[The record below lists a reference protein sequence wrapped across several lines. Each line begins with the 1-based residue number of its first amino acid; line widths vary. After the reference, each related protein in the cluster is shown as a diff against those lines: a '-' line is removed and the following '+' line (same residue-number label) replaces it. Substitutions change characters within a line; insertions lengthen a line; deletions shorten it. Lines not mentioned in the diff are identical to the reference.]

1 MNSFIFISSILDE
14 IVEQGLDII
23 GGIFNIVWSLL
34 CSLIYGLIVIM
45 FNIFNSITELDFLST
60 DKISGIYQRLTMI
73 ITIVMVF
80 YITFAVVKYIV
91 SPDTVTDKEK
101 GAGAIVMRIVV
112 SILLI
117 AFVPTIFKIGYD
129 LQGRILKTNI
139 ISKVIFG
146 QEDWDYKTAGNNFA
160 GDTFAAFYRVNAS
173 NCKSEADCKKAQAKV
188 DSVISSWK
196 KDQGL
201 WALTKANA
209 SEIIDIDNTIQFDG
223 LLAVIF
229 GCFVVYVLFSY
240 NLDMVTRYVQLIF
253 LQLMA
258 PVAIISYIAP
268 QKDNMLKKWA
278 KQCTT
283 TYLDLFIRI
292 AILYFMLLIMSTL
305 SNSFDFYEMSKN
317 GEQIN
322 IFMYIFII
330 CGLLIFVQR
339 APKLIKELFPSTEG
353 AASIGFGFNAKT
365 RTEPIMKAVSAT
377 AGAIAGPT
385 RALLKLGND
394 KGKFKLML
402 NKDIIPEGKKDGKR
416 FRDRLYRGVTRGF
429 SMAKAGYKGATTGAK
444 NGRFNEAITAGRQ
457 SAQTDEKIVQD
468 GGTVLGHAFGGGR
481 YQDILAK
488 FKLEIEEKEA
498 RIKKNEAQA
507 SMSRQVKSGQD
518 SAEDRSKK
526 KIESKEQQIIIKN
539 EADLKAL
546 LGNMKIPSNLGIEV
560 KQGETTSQVYSKF
573 EAVANSKRASA
584 DAINQELTK
593 AETERA
599 LIQANE
605 NATEEEKQTIEGKV
619 KQLEELAKQRA
630 QEAVE
635 ASDAQARALKELS
648 RYAVTRTLRNDIDV
662 SAGEKE
668 DAVLKTNITTTLQ
681 AISNVRENI
690 KANPNSSLVKEL
702 QTKLGE
708 DSYKKF
714 IESEEIQDRES
725 LDKIQ
730 SILTNY
736 AAILSDENSELKE
749 QIRNRKESE
758 EYQRAET
765 NASQG
770 QK

>member
-14 IVEQGLDII
+14 IIEQGLDII
-23 GGIFNIVWSLL
+23 GGIFNIIWSLL

-146 QEDWDYKTAGNNFA
+146 QEDWDYKTAGSNFA

-201 WALTKANA
+201 WGLAKANA

-253 LQLMA
+253 LQMMA

-385 RALLKLGND
+385 RALLKLEKD
-394 KGKFKLML
+394 K
-402 NKDIIPEGKKDGKR
+402 NGKKRLKFNTDTTANIKGNR
-416 FRDRLYRGVTRGF
+416 FRDKLHRGLTRGV
-429 SMAKAGYKGATTGAK
+429 SMAKAGYKGAAAGVK
-444 NGRFNEAITAGRQ
+444 NGRFSEATAAARQ
-457 SAQTDEKIVQD
+457 SVQKDESLVNN
-468 GGTVLGHAFGGGR
+468 GGTVLGHDFRGGH
-481 YQDILAK
+481 YQDLKTGIKLKIENLEAITKAK
-488 FKLEIEEKEA
+488 DSVANATKEIKVMKTANSYKEEWIQRGIGDPSAREKAMKDIEKATRIYAVSDHNDAATRTTYETAIKEALTKVYGTDTAARDIVLQNLTSTIAKDNNWNKLKIEIEEAQRISIGQKYEEKDDNGNVIAEREVQEGPQHLKEFA
-498 RIKKNEAQA
+498 KDIGDVSDYA
-507 SMSRQVKSGQD
+507 
-518 SAEDRSKK
+518 
-526 KIESKEQQIIIKN
+526 
-539 EADLKAL
+539 
-546 LGNMKIPSNLGIEV
+546 
-560 KQGETTSQVYSKF
+560 TT
-573 EAVANSKRASA
+573 EKRA
-584 DAINQELTK
+584 
-593 AETERA
+593 
-599 LIQANE
+599 
-605 NATEEEKQTIEGKV
+605 
-619 KQLEELAKQRA
+619 
-630 QEAVE
+630 
-635 ASDAQARALKELS
+635 KELS
-648 RYAVTRTLRNDIDV
+648 EETRR
-662 SAGEKE
+662 
-668 DAVLKTNITTTLQ
+668 
-681 AISNVRENI
+681 
-690 KANPNSSLVKEL
+690 AN
-702 QTKLGE
+702 
-708 DSYKKF
+708 
-714 IESEEIQDRES
+714 
-725 LDKIQ
+725 
-730 SILTNY
+730 
-736 AAILSDENSELKE
+736 A
-749 QIRNRKESE
+749 
-758 EYQRAET
+758 
-765 NASQG
+765 NASEG

>member
-14 IVEQGLDII
+14 IIEQGLDII
-23 GGIFNIVWSLL
+23 GGIFNIIWSLL

-101 GAGAIVMRIVV
+101 GAGKIVMRIVIA
-112 SILLI
+112 ILLI

-146 QEDWDYKTAGNNFA
+146 QEDWDYKTAGSNFA

-201 WALTKANA
+201 WGLAKANA

-253 LQLMA
+253 LQMMA

-377 AGAIAGPT
+377 AGAIAGST
-385 RALLKLGND
+385 RALLKLE
-394 KGKFKLML
+394 KG
-402 NKDIIPEGKKDGKR
+402 KDGKR
-416 FRDRLYRGVTRGF
+416 RLKFNTGTTANIKGNRFQDKLHRGLTRGF

-457 SAQTDEKIVQD
+457 SVQKDEELVNR
-468 GGTVLGHAFGGGR
+468 GGTVLGHDFRGGH
-481 YQDILAK
+481 YQDIKARLN
-488 FKLEIEEKEA
+488 LEINN
-498 RIKKNEAQA
+498 I
-507 SMSRQVKSGQD
+507 
-518 SAEDRSKK
+518 
-526 KIESKEQQIIIKN
+526 
-539 EADLKAL
+539 
-546 LGNMKIPSNLGIEV
+546 
-560 KQGETTSQVYSKF
+560 
-573 EAVANSKRASA
+573 
-584 DAINQELTK
+584 
-593 AETERA
+593 
-599 LIQANE
+599 
-605 NATEEEKQTIEGKV
+605 
-619 KQLEELAKQRA
+619 
-630 QEAVE
+630 
-635 ASDAQARALKELS
+635 
-648 RYAVTRTLRNDIDV
+648 
-662 SAGEKE
+662 E
-668 DAVLKTNITTTLQ
+668 DAVKIKGLVTTQADEVKAVKQAKAAWESAKSGGADETTIENLRKEYKKIQGAVINGELKTDSQGNSYVEQKKGNETIRVNLKD
-681 AISNVRENI
+681 SEDVVRYN
-690 KANPNSSLVKEL
+690 
-702 QTKLGE
+702 
-708 DSYKKF
+708 
-714 IESEEIQDRES
+714 
-725 LDKIQ
+725 
-730 SILTNY
+730 
-736 AAILSDENSELKE
+736 AAK
-749 QIRNRKESE
+749 KESE
-758 EYQRAET
+758 DRLNSALKVIANNMDIKIPIKFYDNEGNEKTKEKKLSEMTKEDIKLNLGAIET
-765 NASQG
+765 YLNDEVRKIKENDDYLKTEANASEG